1 MAISKDEINY
11 VCLAVF
17 FLRDTQSNL
26 KIIVVSY
33 VFLLRIG
40 SLSCDLVFL
49 GGLVVRNPPA
59 NAGDVGS
66 ISGSR
71 RSYGEGMA
79 TLSSILVWEISWP
92 EEPGGLPFTD
102 LQSWTRLSD

>member
-40 SLSCDLVFL
+40 SLSCDLVLL

-92 EEPGGLPFTD
+92 EEPGGP
-102 LQSWTRLSD
+102 QSTGSQKS